1 MQDVKNIS
9 QHFIQQMM
17 LNFHPDL
24 LNTMLWKPDYRQGII
39 SLIAGMEIQIS
50 RDLLQNNIATS
61 YDDGIDLFMEEY
73 YKFLLKDTSLIKK
86 ALRASRL
93 LLQQYQFQVLP
104 DFEVRISP
112 FKSHPPSQIHTL
124 PPASDPRSPRLRPRK
139 CRKRHEEG

>member
-104 DFEVRISP
+104 EAI
-112 FKSHPPSQIHTL
+112 
-124 PPASDPRSPRLRPRK
+124 
-139 CRKRHEEG
+139 